1 MYSNIAKWKFW
12 HVAKTKFDHFCQ
24 IYKHFIAKNKN
35 ENLHRNWWAESRDG
49 YIDFHGR
56 NLNRNWTMS
65 ISDYW
70 NHHQSQ
76 FWAANLHQQ
85 IGFCSLSEQNGA
97 FWCAWSYEI
106 QSLIIH
112 RPIMIFQSCWKF
124 FYSSNILLFL
134 AGILHSVVIVACSL
148 LYSHS
153 LRRLSS
159 KIDGIPY
166 AVERHIGNFLSSWPE
181 IRASMAAHAHRI
193 KLETFLNW
201 RQRYQIRNK

>member
-70 NHHQSQ
+70 NWTNHSFEQQTSTSSVLVVVDYFTRWPEAYAIPDQTAQTVSQ
-76 FWAANLHQQ
+76 KLVEECVSRFGVMQQ
-85 IGFCSLSEQNGA
+85 LRTDQGKT
-97 FWCAWSYEI
+97 
-106 QSLIIH
+106 
-112 RPIMIFQSCWKF
+112 FQSNLFQEMTK
-124 FYSSNILLFL
+124 IL
-134 AGILHSVVIVACSL
+134 GI
-148 LYSHS
+148 
-153 LRRLSS
+153 
-159 KIDGIPY
+159 
-166 AVERHIGNFLSSWPE
+166 
-181 IRASMAAHAHRI
+181 
-193 KLETFLNW
+193 
-201 RQRYQIRNK
+201 